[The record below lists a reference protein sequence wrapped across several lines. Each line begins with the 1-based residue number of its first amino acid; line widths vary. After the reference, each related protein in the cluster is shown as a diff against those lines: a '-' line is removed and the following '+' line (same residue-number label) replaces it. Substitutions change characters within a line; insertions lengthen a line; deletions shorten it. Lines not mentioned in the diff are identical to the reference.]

1 MMQKPALDP
10 IVACLLHGISQAAET
25 EIARKSVEALDALA
39 THNLIAAPQPGL
51 IAEMYPL
58 L

>member
-1 MMQKPALDP
+1 MQKPALDP
-10 IVACLLHGISQAAET
+10 IIACLLHGISEAAET